1 MSLELGN
8 LIHSGRKSISD
19 LIKVNPQ
26 RAGVI
31 GSHGPTSSFMSS
43 LSSPTLPSVLTSS
56 IIASTA
62 MRSEQRPRKL
72 GRPTKF
78 SPELWEKLCDLLA
91 QWLTFEQACAHMDIH
106 RDTYAAW
113 CRDPKFLPCAAKLRR
128 RVSSRLRPQDRPKR
142 RRLATARLAP

>member
-1 MSLELGN
+1 
-8 LIHSGRKSISD
+8 

-43 LSSPTLPSVLTSS
+43 LSSPTLPSVRTSS

-91 QWLTFEQACAHMDIH
+91 QGLTFEQACAHMDIH
-106 RDTYAAW
+106 RDTYPAW
-113 CRDPKFLPCAAKLRR
+113 CRDVYSRCFRGDELNCRPSTRR
-128 RVSSRLRPQDRPKR
+128 GNQDVPHE
-142 RRLATARLAP
+142 ARHR